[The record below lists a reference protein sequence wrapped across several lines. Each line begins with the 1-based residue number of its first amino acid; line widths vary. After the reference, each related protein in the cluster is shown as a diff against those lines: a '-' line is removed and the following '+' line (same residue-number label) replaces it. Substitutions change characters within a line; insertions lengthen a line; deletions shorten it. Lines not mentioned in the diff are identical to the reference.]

1 MQMIKVELK
10 DIDEIKEIFLSY
22 PFKNFQ
28 QQFQNIDKNTLSTF
42 LAKNLTNTLNDINY
56 ENYFIP
62 QKALLTINKDKWH
75 SSIYNINMAKI
86 SNLVLM
92 ENNESIYPLIYEQ
105 IDNFVRKNSI
115 QHLSCRLDIS
125 DFDNIQ
131 FLQQNGFYYVGESIK
146 MCLKVEGDRRVS
158 SVPLNPKWNFEI
170 VDYKPE
176 HKNNI
181 KQIARTAHNKNY
193 FFFDPNL
200 DKQKTAILFEKWT
213 ERCIDSLAEKVFVA
227 MKNKTVVGFLIY
239 LINKKLNDALNK
251 KIAILDF
258 MAIDESCKGMK
269 IGSGLLA
276 HFINDIKDK
285 YEMIELRTM
294 NNNFPAINLYQK
306 FGFLIISSDLI
317 FHKYI
322 KSIN

>member
-1 MQMIKVELK
+1 MK
-10 DIDEIKEIFLSY
+10 D
-22 PFKNFQ
+22 
-28 QQFQNIDKNTLSTF
+28 
-42 LAKNLTNTLNDINY
+42 
-56 ENYFIP
+56 
-62 QKALLTINKDKWH
+62 
-75 SSIYNINMAKI
+75 
-86 SNLVLM
+86 
-92 ENNESIYPLIYEQ
+92 
-105 IDNFVRKNSI
+105 
-115 QHLSCRLDIS
+115 
-125 DFDNIQ
+125 
-131 FLQQNGFYYVGESIK
+131 
-146 MCLKVEGDRRVS
+146 
-158 SVPLNPKWNFEI
+158 
-170 VDYKPE
+170 
-176 HKNNI
+176 
-181 KQIARTAHNKNY
+181 
-193 FFFDPNL
+193 
-200 DKQKTAILFEKWT
+200 
-213 ERCIDSLAEKVFVA
+213 
-227 MKNKTVVGFLIY
+227 KTVVGFLIC